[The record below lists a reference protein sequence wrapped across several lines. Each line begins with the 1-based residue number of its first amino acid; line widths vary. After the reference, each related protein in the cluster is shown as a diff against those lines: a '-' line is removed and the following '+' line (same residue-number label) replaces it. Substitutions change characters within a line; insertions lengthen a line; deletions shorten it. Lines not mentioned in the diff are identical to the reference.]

1 MFLDPRIK
9 DTYFETLDKSIFL
22 DEARCFFSS
31 NKDKFKIPVSV
42 VANQP
47 KEKPTLLQ
55 EIDSK
60 KRTAIPSDKP
70 VEAEISKYSMVA
82 PLSISTPTEQIL
94 LWWRA
99 NEFQFPILS
108 EMAKKYLAIPAT
120 STPIERLFSEL
131 GLLITE
137 RRSNLAPGI
146 IETLGYLHSNSNSID
161 YFVPV

>member
-1 MFLDPRIK
+1 
-9 DTYFETLDKSIFL
+9 
-22 DEARCFFSS
+22 
-31 NKDKFKIPVSV
+31 
-42 VANQP
+42 
-47 KEKPTLLQ
+47 
-55 EIDSK
+55 
-60 KRTAIPSDKP
+60 
-70 VEAEISKYSMVA
+70 MVA
-82 PLSISTPTEQIL
+82 PLSISTHTEQIL

-146 IETLGYLHSNSNSID
+146 IETLGYLHYNSNSIN